1 MTSLR
6 AHKGAR
12 CECGVDSRHPARSD
26 GRARAS
32 LAARRSAP
40 PGTIRIGTSTATKM
54 FRIQLTKINQS
65 ESHPATPAG
74 RGTHHAPS
82 LVQLWRSAAPTTRL
96 DTHGM
101 GGGRTWEGGRRNTM
115 ASTVTTTATL
125 PPQPDPANTTMAAAE
140 EQIRERR
147 VWGEAQRTRRAPR
160 DLDRPDRHAP
170 APFCAR
176 RARVLSLLM
185 ALDMALASTR
195 ARGTW

>member
-1 MTSLR
+1 MRVRRRLASPR
-6 AHKGAR
+6 AVRRPGPSEPR
-12 CECGVDSRHPARSD
+12 RSPE
-26 GRARAS
+26 RAS
-32 LAARRSAP
+32 RYDTDRNVYCDEDVSN
-40 PGTIRIGTSTATKM
+40 TAE
-54 FRIQLTKINQS
+54 LTKINQS

>member
-1 MTSLR
+1 MR
-6 AHKGAR
+6 V
-12 CECGVDSRHPARSD
+12 CGVDSRHPARSD

>member
-1 MTSLR
+1 
-6 AHKGAR
+6 
-12 CECGVDSRHPARSD
+12 
-26 GRARAS
+26 
-32 LAARRSAP
+32 
-40 PGTIRIGTSTATKM
+40 
-54 FRIQLTKINQS
+54 
-65 ESHPATPAG
+65 
-74 RGTHHAPS
+74 
-82 LVQLWRSAAPTTRL
+82 
-96 DTHGM
+96 M